1 MLNPETFL
9 WNAFAHGKRLT
20 KYRKNYIET
29 CVVRPADMQQPL
41 QLHIIDVHLFVL
53 MLLCSYLISVYFD
66 SSRVTQCLL

>member
-1 MLNPETFL
+1 
-9 WNAFAHGKRLT
+9 
-20 KYRKNYIET
+20 
-29 CVVRPADMQQPL
+29 VRPADMQQPL